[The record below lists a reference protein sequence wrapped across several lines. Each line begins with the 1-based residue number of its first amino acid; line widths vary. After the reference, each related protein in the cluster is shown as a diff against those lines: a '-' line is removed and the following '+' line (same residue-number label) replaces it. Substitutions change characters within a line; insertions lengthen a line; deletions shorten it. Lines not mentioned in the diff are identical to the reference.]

1 MFDLDGQKSDLVI
14 KKCEVI
20 GAKSIVFGHGSHA
33 YVEKQKFLNH
43 DIEAVFQ
50 KFTHP
55 TYSQIHGKF
64 IPEMSIIDLLFNE
77 GRDGTKEILQNSVLS
92 SS

>member
-1 MFDLDGQKSDLVI
+1 MIKNKALYELPKERIFEEFKKSNID
-14 KKCEVI
+14 
-20 GAKSIVFGHGSHA
+20 
-33 YVEKQKFLNH
+33 VELQKF
-43 DIEAVFQ
+43 Q
-50 KFTHP
+50 HP
-55 TYSQIHGKF
+55 IYKQIHGEF